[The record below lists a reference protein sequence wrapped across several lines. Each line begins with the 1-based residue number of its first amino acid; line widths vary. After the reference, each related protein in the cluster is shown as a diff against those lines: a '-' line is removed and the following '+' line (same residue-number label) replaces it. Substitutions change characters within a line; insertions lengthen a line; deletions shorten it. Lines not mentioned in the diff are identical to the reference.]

1 MDTQYSAPNSAPTNF
16 QLVHQLKRRI
26 RILSPILINDQ
37 ERSYILEI
45 ILKKRPEIKNIRS
58 IYALG
63 SVVIEFDPVRLPVK
77 NLLILL
83 DAVLGSIARKQ
94 EGQYQQKKK
103 ILEGSV
109 QEIDLAVEG
118 MSCAS
123 CALLIEMVLKRDPR
137 IKQVSVNFGTST
149 LTVHGQLTKDEVSA
163 KVATLGYKTY
173 AMDTLTQRKN
183 IIEKEQQRIIMAKH
197 RFIWSGLLS
206 FPVVIVGMAMPS
218 SRWLHWLQF
227 ALTTPVVFWSG
238 GTFFAKAWRL
248 AKQRTANMDTL
259 IALGVGSAY
268 GYSLPAL
275 FRRRG
280 YIYFEAG
287 AAIIT
292 FVLLGRYLEERAKGQ
307 AGAAIRKLVDLQP
320 QTATV
325 IRDGQEMVIGVD
337 DCVIDDVL
345 LVRPGEKIPTDGLV
359 IQGVST
365 VDEAMVTG
373 ESLPVVKDVGHKV
386 IGGCVNGSGAL
397 RMRVTAVGMDTVLA
411 NIVHM
416 VDQAQATKLPIQKQ
430 VDKISAVFVPS
441 VMVLSGLTMV
451 GWLLVGAPF
460 SFAFG
465 NAITVLL
472 IACPCA
478 LGLATPAAIM
488 VGAGQAA
495 NTGIYIR
502 NGESLET
509 AAKLNVIVF
518 DKTGTITEG
527 KPEVTDLLKLS
538 QLSQEEIICLAASA
552 ENNSEHFLGK
562 AIVAYAKEQS
572 IVLQDCTY
580 FYSETGRG
588 IAADVD
594 GKKLLLGNNAWLIE
608 QSVELEC
615 LLAAASDF
623 SEQGKTPVF
632 MAVNG
637 KAAAVFGIADK
648 PRLHAIEAIQHLKK
662 LGIQTLMVTGDTEKT
677 AQYIAALVGIETV
690 IANARPEQKLAI
702 IHQFQREGKNVGMI
716 GDGINDAPALAAANV
731 GFAIGTGTDIA
742 IESADMT
749 LVHGDIT
756 KVTEAISL
764 STDTIRIIKQNLF
777 WAFGYNVIAI
787 PVAAIGKLNPMIASA
802 AMALSSVSVI
812 VNSLRLSKRG

>member
-1 MDTQYSAPNSAPTNF
+1 MDTQTFTPKNF
-16 QLVHQLKRRI
+16 QLVHQLTRRI
-26 RILSPILINDQ
+26 RIISPVLKNDQ
-37 ERSYILEI
+37 ERGYIFEI
-45 ILKKRPEIKNIRS
+45 LLKKRPEIKRIRS
-58 IYALG
+58 VFALG
-63 SVVIEFDPVRLPVK
+63 SVVIQFDPKSLPKK

-83 DAVLGSIARKQ
+83 DAVLGNIARKQ
-94 EGQYQQKKK
+94 AEHQEQQK
-103 ILEGSV
+103 IFDGPV
-109 QEIDLAVEG
+109 QEVDLAVEG
-118 MSCAS
+118 MTCAS
-123 CALLIEMVLKRDPR
+123 CALLIEMVLKRDPA
-137 IKQVSVNFGTST
+137 IKQASVNFGTST
-149 LTVHGQLTKDEVSA
+149 LTVHGQLSRDDVTA

-173 AMDTLTQRKN
+173 AMDTLSQRKN
-183 IIEKEQQRIIMAKH
+183 LIEKEQQRIVLAKR
-197 RFIWSGLLS
+197 RFIWSGILS
-206 FPVVIVGMAMPS
+206 FPVVLVGMGMPTT
-218 SRWLHWLQF
+218 RWLHWMQF

-238 GTFFAKAWRL
+238 WTFFAKAWRL

-275 FRRRG
+275 FRRKG
-280 YIYFEAG
+280 HIYFEAG

-292 FVLLGRYLEERAKGQ
+292 FVLLGRFLEERAKGK
-307 AGAAIRKLVDLQP
+307 AGEAIRKLVDLQP
-320 QTATV
+320 QTATL
-325 IRDGQEMVIGVD
+325 IRDGQEIVIAVD
-337 DCVIDDVL
+337 DCAIDDVL
-345 LVRPGEKIPTDGLV
+345 LVRPGEKIPTDGIV

-373 ESLPVVKDVGHKV
+373 ESLPVVKDVGHQV

-397 RMRVTAVGMDTVLA
+397 RIRVTAVGMDTVLA
-411 NIVHM
+411 GIVHM

-441 VMVLSGLTMV
+441 VMILSGLTMA

-460 SFAFG
+460 GFAFG

-495 NTGIYIR
+495 SMGIYIR

-509 AAKLNVIVF
+509 AAKLNVVVF

-527 KPEVTDLLKLS
+527 KPKVSDLLKLS
-538 QLSQEEIICLAASA
+538 RLSEEKIIRLAASA

-572 IVLQDCTY
+572 IELQECTH

-588 IAADVD
+588 IEAEVD
-594 GKKLLLGNNAWLIE
+594 GKKLLLGNNAWLLDKGVVVD
-608 QSVELEC
+608 S
-615 LLAAASDF
+615 LLSAASDF
-623 SEQGKTPVF
+623 SGQGKTPVF

-648 PRLHAIEAIQHLKK
+648 PRPQAVQAIQHLKK
-662 LGIQTLMVTGDTEKT
+662 LGVHTLMVTGDTEKT
-677 AQYIAALVGIETV
+677 ANYIAAIVGIETV
-690 IANARPEQKLAI
+690 IANAKPEQKLAI
-702 IHQFQREGKNVGMI
+702 IRQFQDDGKNVGMI

-756 KVTEAISL
+756 KVTEAIQL

-787 PVAAIGKLNPMIASA
+787 PVAAMGSLNPMIASA

-812 VNSLRLSKRG
+812 VNSLRLNKK

>member
-1 MDTQYSAPNSAPTNF
+1 MDTQTAAPKNF

-26 RILSPILINDQ
+26 RIVSPILKNDQ

-45 ILKKRPEIKNIRS
+45 LLKKRPEIKKIRS
-58 IYALG
+58 VYALG
-63 SVVIEFDPVRLPVK
+63 SVVIEFDPSSLPKK

-83 DAVLGSIARKQ
+83 DAVLGNIARKQ
-94 EGQYQQKKK
+94 ADQHQQQQQVFD
-103 ILEGSV
+103 GPAQDV
-109 QEIDLAVEG
+109 DLAVEG
-118 MSCAS
+118 MTCAS
-123 CALLIEMVLKRDPR
+123 CALLIEMVLRRDPR
-137 IKQVSVNFGTST
+137 IKQASVNFGTST
-149 LTVHGQLTKDEVSA
+149 LTVQGRLSKDQVSA

-173 AMDTLTQRKN
+173 AMDTLSQRKSL
-183 IIEKEQQRIIMAKH
+183 IDKEQQRIVTAK
-197 RFIWSGLLS
+197 RRVIWAGLLS
-206 FPVVIVGMAMPS
+206 FPVVIVGMSMPT

-248 AKQRTANMDTL
+248 AIQRTANMDTL

-268 GYSLPAL
+268 GYSLPAML
-275 FRRRG
+275 RRSG
-280 YIYFEAG
+280 HIYFEAG

-292 FVLLGRYLEERAKGQ
+292 FVLLGRFLEERAKGQ

-320 QTATV
+320 QTATL
-325 IRDGQEMVIGVD
+325 IRDGQETIIAVD
-337 DCVIDDVL
+337 DCAIDDVL
-345 LVRPGEKIPTDGLV
+345 LVRPGEKIPTDGIV
-359 IQGVST
+359 IQGMST
-365 VDEAMVTG
+365 VDESMVTG
-373 ESLPVVKDVGHKV
+373 ESLPVVKDIGHKV

-397 RMRVTAVGMDTVLA
+397 RIRATAVGMDTVLA
-411 NIVHM
+411 GIVHM

-441 VMVLSGLTMV
+441 VMVLSGLTLG
-451 GWLLVGAPF
+451 GWLVVGAPF
-460 SFAFG
+460 GFAFG

-495 NTGIYIR
+495 SVGIYIR

-509 AAKLNVIVF
+509 AAKLDVVVF

-527 KPEVTDLLKLS
+527 KPQVTDLVKLS
-538 QLSQEEIICLAASA
+538 RMSVEKLISLAASA
-552 ENNSEHFLGK
+552 ENNSEHYLGK

-572 IVLQDCTY
+572 IALQEATH
-580 FYSETGRG
+580 FYSATGRG
-588 IAADVD
+588 IEAEIAD
-594 GKKLLLGNNAWLIE
+594 KKLLLGNKDWLLE
-608 QSVELEC
+608 QGVAIDG
-615 LLAAASDF
+615 LLVATSDF
-623 SEQGKTPVF
+623 SGQGKTPVL
-632 MAVNG
+632 MAVDG
-637 KAAAVFGIADK
+637 KAAAIFGIADK
-648 PRLHAIEAIQHLKK
+648 PRPQAMQAIRHLKS

-677 AQYIAALVGIETV
+677 AHYIAAKVGIETV
-690 IANARPEQKLAI
+690 IANAQPEEKLAI
-702 IHQFQREGKNVGMI
+702 IRRFQQVGKKVGMI
-716 GDGINDAPALAAANV
+716 GDGINDAPALAAADV

-749 LVHGDIT
+749 LVHGDIS
-756 KVTEAISL
+756 KVTEAIQL

-777 WAFGYNVIAI
+777 WAFAYNVIAI
-787 PVAAIGKLNPMIASA
+787 PVASMGKLNPMIASA

-812 VNSLRLSKRG
+812 VNSLRLNKK

>member
-1 MDTQYSAPNSAPTNF
+1 VGA
-16 QLVHQLKRRI
+16 K
-26 RILSPILINDQ
+26 
-37 ERSYILEI
+37 
-45 ILKKRPEIKNIRS
+45 
-58 IYALG
+58 
-63 SVVIEFDPVRLPVK
+63 
-77 NLLILL
+77 
-83 DAVLGSIARKQ
+83 
-94 EGQYQQKKK
+94 
-103 ILEGSV
+103 
-109 QEIDLAVEG
+109 
-118 MSCAS
+118 
-123 CALLIEMVLKRDPR
+123 
-137 IKQVSVNFGTST
+137 
-149 LTVHGQLTKDEVSA
+149 VSA
-163 KVATLGYKTY
+163 LGYKTY
-173 AMDTLTQRKN
+173 AMDTLSQRKYL
-183 IIEKEQQRIIMAKH
+183 IEKEQQRIVMAKR
-197 RFIWSGLLS
+197 RFVWSGILS
-206 FPVVIVGMAMPS
+206 FPVIIVGMSMPA

-268 GYSLPAL
+268 GYSLPGL

-280 YIYFEAG
+280 HIYFEAG

-292 FVLLGRYLEERAKGQ
+292 FVLLGRFLEERAKGK
-307 AGAAIRKLVDLQP
+307 AGEAIRKLVDLQP
-320 QTATV
+320 QTATL
-325 IRDGQEMVIGVD
+325 IRVGQEIIIAVD

-345 LVRPGEKIPTDGLV
+345 LVRPGEKIPTDGTV

-373 ESLPVVKDVGHKV
+373 ESLPVFKDVGHKV

-411 NIVHM
+411 GIVHM

-441 VMVLSGLTMV
+441 VMVLSALTMA
-451 GWLLVGAPF
+451 GWLIVGAPF
-460 SFAFG
+460 GFAFG

-495 NTGIYIR
+495 REGIYIR

-509 AAKLNVIVF
+509 AAKLNVVVF

-527 KPEVTDLLKLS
+527 KPKVTDLLKLS
-538 QLSQEEIICLAASA
+538 GLSEEKLISLAASA

-572 IVLQDCTY
+572 IVLQECTH
-580 FYSETGRG
+580 FSSETGRG
-588 IAADVD
+588 IEAEVD
-594 GKKLLLGNNAWLIE
+594 GEKLLLGNNAWLSGQGIA
-608 QSVELEC
+608 VDG

-623 SEQGKTPVF
+623 SGEGKTPVF
-632 MAVNG
+632 MAING

-648 PRLHAIEAIQHLKK
+648 PRPQAIQAIQHLKK

-677 AQYIAALVGIETV
+677 AHYIAAIVGIKTV
-690 IANARPEQKLAI
+690 IANAKPEQKLAI
-702 IHQFQREGKNVGMI
+702 IHQFQKEGKNVGMI

-756 KVTEAISL
+756 KVTEAIQL

-787 PVAAIGKLNPMIASA
+787 PVAAMGKLNPMIASA

-812 VNSLRLSKRG
+812 VNSLRLNKK